1 MNDAH
6 KQCEDVVYAKCE
18 VFSELVSKA
27 AHLCLSHFAGEA
39 SLPFLQT
46 QRLAS
51 V

>member
-1 MNDAH
+1 MHDAH

-18 VFSELVSKA
+18 VFSELGSKA
-27 AHLCLSHFAGEA
+27 AHLCLFLFAGKA

-46 QRLAS
+46 QHLPS